1 MEASLASLPPGPRLP
16 RVLQTVGFIFTPI
29 RWIEANRRRYGDMV
43 TFSTAF
49 DSGFVMVFD
58 PDLIKQVFQASPEQL
73 RAGEANAV
81 LEPVLGRRSVLL
93 LDGAEHLRQRKL
105 MLPPFHG
112 RRLKTYEATMAE
124 AADREIDSWP
134 VGEPFTVMPSMQS
147 LTLDVIMSAIFGVY
161 EEERRAELKRRV
173 RATIDPVSQ
182 RYGVVLL
189 VLTGGRPGGRRAMQR
204 FEERRAAMDELL
216 YDAIARRR
224 EAPDLEE

>member
-1 MEASLASLPPGPRLP
+1 MEASLASLPPGPKLP
-16 RVLQTVGFIFTPI
+16 RVLQTLGFVFTPI

-58 PDLIKQVFQASPEQL
+58 PDLIKQVFQASPDQL

-112 RRLKTYEATMAE
+112 QRLKAYEAVME
-124 AADREIDSWP
+124 RAADDAIDGWP
-134 VGEPFTVMPSMQS
+134 VGEPRMPSLCSSLPTLKPGRSASTTKAVMP
-147 LTLDVIMSAIFGVY
+147 
-161 EEERRAELKRRV
+161 
-173 RATIDPVSQ
+173 
-182 RYGVVLL
+182 
-189 VLTGGRPGGRRAMQR
+189 
-204 FEERRAAMDELL
+204 
-216 YDAIARRR
+216 R
-224 EAPDLEE
+224 E